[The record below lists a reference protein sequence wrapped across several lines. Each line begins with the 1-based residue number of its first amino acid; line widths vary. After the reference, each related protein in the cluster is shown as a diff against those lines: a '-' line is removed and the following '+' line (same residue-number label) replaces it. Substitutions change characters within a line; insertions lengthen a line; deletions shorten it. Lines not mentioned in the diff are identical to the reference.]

1 MRSEHAARY
10 QRRSRR
16 VAPADTY
23 PPYMSLGGIGYKGM
37 NLFFKNFE
45 NFHGPIFTPTGRHL
59 SPMHES
65 WWPGTPLRLR
75 VSEKGS
81 AIHLAGGGSLK
92 NSRLGGI

>member
-1 MRSEHAARY
+1 MRSERAARY

-45 NFHGPIFTPTGRHL
+45 NFHGPIFTPPADTCPPCM
-59 SPMHES
+59 S
-65 WWPGTPLRLR
+65 
-75 VSEKGS
+75 
-81 AIHLAGGGSLK
+81 
-92 NSRLGGI
+92 LGGLGHPLGYEFLKKVQQYTSQVAGA